1 MLRVKYIS
9 TVLLLTLTIT
19 GSAMA
24 LTPSEIDALVS
35 SMTLDEK
42 VGQMTQA
49 ERNTASPTDVRNYY
63 LGSILSGGGSVP
75 GSNTPTGWADMHDDY
90 QNEAMST
97 RLGIPILYGVDAV
110 HGHSNV
116 YGATIFPHNIGL
128 GATRDP
134 ALVEEIG
141 RITAKEVRA
150 TGVEWTFAPCVAVVR
165 DERWGRTYE
174 GFGEHPEL
182 ATMFGGVFVKGLQ
195 GTGDM
200 TGERIVAC
208 AKHFAGDGGT
218 MGGDDQ
224 GNTVCT
230 EQELR
235 DIHMP
240 GYVEAIA
247 NNVATIMPSFSSWN
261 GVKMHE
267 QDYLMND
274 VLKNPADLGFT
285 GFLISDW
292 HAVDQLSGANF
303 YEDVVLAVNAGID
316 MGMQPGNWLDWIS
329 NLKTAAGNGDIP
341 MSRIDDAVRLILQIK
356 NEAGLLEPLP
366 GDAHALADRTLVNGG
381 VIGAQEHRDVAR
393 EAVRKSL
400 VLLKNDGILPLSKGA
415 NVFVAGKNA
424 NDIGNQCGGWT
435 ISWQGSSGNITPGTT
450 ILEGIQNEVAAGGG
464 SVTFSESGNGSAG
477 HDVAIVVIGET
488 PYAEGN
494 GDDTDLA
501 LDSTDLSCL
510 ANIDAGVPTVVVLVS
525 GRPMIT
531 TTEIS
536 NSNAFVAAWLPGT
549 EGDGVGEVLFGD
561 YDFTGTLPHSWP
573 RNIGQVP
580 INFGDASYDPLF
592 AYGFGLDHGT
602 ILPAVT
608 ITSPADGATVPAGN
622 ITITA
627 DASTTSGT
635 VDRVEFY
642 EGLNYLG
649 QDTTAPYSY
658 TWNSVA
664 DGCYTIKATVIT
676 DLADEN
682 TDSVSITVGTGCG
695 GGNTPFLG
703 SPFVLPTRIE
713 AEDYDLGGEGVAY
726 HDNDGGNNGGQYRTD
741 DVDIEGCSDTG
752 GGYNVGWL
760 SADEWLEYIVTVPAS
775 GTYDIDIRVA
785 SDATGG
791 NFHIEFNSVDVTGN
805 VSVPVTGGWQSW
817 TTVSATAT
825 LSAGTQVMRF
835 VNANSGDEYNL
846 NYFEFTAPMVT
857 VPDVVGDYYVI
868 GHQAI
873 TGAGLTLG
881 TTSYSYSDTVAED
894 NIISQSPSG
903 GTSVDVGSPVDTV
916 ISLGPET
923 TMVVVPDVVGMGQST
938 AQSAI
943 TGAGLTVGTV
953 SQAFSA
959 TVPVGDTISQS
970 PIGGTSV
977 AAGSPVDIVISLGPV
992 MVTVPDVVGMGQSA
1006 AQSAI
1011 TGAGLTVGTVSQ
1023 VFSDTVPFGDTISQN
1038 PISGTSVV
1046 SGSPVD
1052 IVISLGIRGD
1062 LDDDG
1067 DVDLIDV
1074 QIMASEW
1081 ATAGTLADIGPIT
1094 GPGAGGD
1101 GWVDFIDFSV
1111 LASDWQKS
1119 N

>member
-1 MLRVKYIS
+1 MPRLKHIS
-9 TVLLLTLTIT
+9 TVLLLVIIS
-19 GSAMA
+19 GSAVA
-24 LTPSEIDALVS
+24 LTPAEIDALVS

-49 ERNTASPTDVRNYY
+49 ERGTASPQDVRDYY

-75 GSNTPTGWADMHDDY
+75 NSNTPTGWADMHDDY
-90 QNEAMST
+90 QDYALQTSKA
-97 RLGIPILYGVDAV
+97 IPILYGVDAV

-134 ALVEEIG
+134 DLVEEIG
-141 RITAKEVRA
+141 RITAKEVRC
-150 TGVEWTFAPCVAVVR
+150 TGLEWTFAPCVAVVR

-182 ATMFGGVFVKGLQ
+182 ATMFSGRFVKGLQ
-195 GTGDM
+195 GTGTM
-200 TGERIVAC
+200 NGERIVAC

-218 MGGDDQ
+218 SGGDDQ
-224 GNTVCT
+224 GNTICT

-240 GYVEAIA
+240 GYTDAIA
-247 NNVATIMPSFSSWN
+247 QNVGTIMPSYSSWN
-261 GVKMHE
+261 GLKMHE
-267 QDYLMND
+267 NGYLMTD
-274 VLKNPADLGFT
+274 VLKTEFGFD

-292 HAVDQLSGANF
+292 HAVDQVSGANF

-316 MGMQPGNWLDWIS
+316 MGMQPGNWRDWIS

-341 MSRIDDAVRLILQIK
+341 MSRIDDAVRRILEIK
-356 NEAGLLEPLP
+356 NEAGLLD
-366 GDAHALADRTLVNGG
+366 GVSANIYADRTLVNS
-381 VIGAQEHRDVAR
+381 GALGSQAHRDVAR

-435 ISWQGSSGNITPGTT
+435 ISWQGSSGNITTGTT
-450 ILEGIQNEVAAGGG
+450 ILEGIQNEVAGGG
-464 SVTFSESGNGSAG
+464 GTVTFNEIGNGSSG

-494 GDDTDLA
+494 GDDNTLA
-501 LDSTDLSCL
+501 LDSTDLTCL
-510 ANIDAGVPTVVVLVS
+510 SNIDPAVPTVVVLVS
-525 GRPMIT
+525 GRPMMA
-531 TTEIS
+531 TTEIN

-549 EGDGVGEVLFGD
+549 EGDGVAEVLFGD
-561 YDFTGTLPHSWP
+561 YDFVGKLPHTWP

-580 INFGDASYDPLF
+580 INYGDASYDPLF

-602 ILPAVT
+602 ILPTVT
-608 ITSPADGATVPAGN
+608 ITSPADGATVAAGN

-627 DASTTSGT
+627 TATTTKPGGYIT
-635 VDRVEFY
+635 TVEFY
-642 EGLNYLG
+642 DGSTYLG
-649 QDTTAPYSY
+649 EDTTSPYSY

-664 DGCYTIKATVIT
+664 DGCYTIIAKTFDDVGDT
-676 DLADEN
+676 N
-682 TDSVSITVGTGCG
+682 TDSVNITVGAGCG
-695 GGNTPFLG
+695 GGNTPYLG

-713 AEDYDLGGEGVAY
+713 AEDYDLGGEGIAY
-726 HDNDGGNNGGQYRTD
+726 HDNDGGNNGGEYRSE
-741 DVDIEGCSDTG
+741 DVDIQVCDE
-752 GGYNVGWL
+752 GGYNVGWM
-760 SADEWLEYIVTVPAS
+760 AANEWLEYVVTVPAT

-791 NFHIEFNSVDVTGN
+791 NFNIEFNGVDVTGN
-805 VSVPVTGGWQSW
+805 ISVPVTGGWQNW
-817 TTVSATAT
+817 ATVSTTAT

-846 NYFEFTAPMVT
+846 NYFDFTAPTTT
-857 VPDVVGDYYVI
+857 VPDVVGLSQI
-868 GHQAI
+868 SGHSAI
-873 TGAGLTLG
+873 IAQGLTLG
-881 TTSYSYSDTVAED
+881 TTTFSYSDTVAAD

-903 GTSVDVGSPVDTV
+903 GTSVVLGSAVDTEL
-916 ISLGPET
+916 SLGT
-923 TMVVVPDVVGMGQST
+923 
-938 AQSAI
+938 
-943 TGAGLTVGTV
+943 
-953 SQAFSA
+953 
-959 TVPVGDTISQS
+959 
-970 PIGGTSV
+970 
-977 AAGSPVDIVISLGPV
+977 
-992 MVTVPDVVGMGQSA
+992 
-1006 AQSAI
+1006 
-1011 TGAGLTVGTVSQ
+1011 
-1023 VFSDTVPFGDTISQN
+1023 
-1038 PISGTSVV
+1038 
-1046 SGSPVD
+1046 
-1052 IVISLGIRGD
+1052 RGD

-1074 QIMASEW
+1074 QIMAGVW
-1081 ATAGTLADIGPIT
+1081 ASDGTETQADIGPIT
-1094 GPGAGGD
+1094 GPGSGGD
-1101 GWVDFIDFSV
+1101 GWVDFIDFSI

>member
-1 MLRVKYIS
+1 MCRQRKFLGLLGRNLWYIGLRVASKVFIGGWIAGDKNDNLYGDIMLILKRFWM
-9 TVLLLTLTIT
+9 VLMAVVAA
-19 GSAMA
+19 GSAAMA
-24 LTPSEIDALVS
+24 LTPAEIDALVA

-49 ERNTASPTDVRNYY
+49 ERGTASPTDVQNYN
-63 LGSILSGGGSVP
+63 LGSILSGGGSHP
-75 GSNTPTGWADMHDDY
+75 SSNTAAGWADMHDDY
-90 QNEAMST
+90 QNAAMNT

-116 YGATIFPHNIGL
+116 VGATIFPHNIGL

-134 ALVEEIG
+134 NLIEEIG

-150 TGVEWTFAPCVAVVR
+150 TGLEWTFAPCVSVVR

-182 ATMFGGVFVKGLQ
+182 ATMFSGRFVKGLQ
-195 GTGDM
+195 GTGTM
-200 TGERIVAC
+200 NGERIVAC

-218 MGGDDQ
+218 LGGDDQ
-224 GNTVCT
+224 GNTICT

-240 GYVEAIA
+240 GYLEAIA
-247 NNVATIMPSFSSWN
+247 NNVATIMPSYSSWN

-267 QDYLMND
+267 HGYLLTD
-274 VLKNPADLGFT
+274 VLKTELGFQ

-292 HAVDQLSGANF
+292 HAVDQLSGSSF

-316 MGMQPGNWLDWIS
+316 MGMQPNNWRDWIS
-329 NLKTAAGNGDIP
+329 NLKIAAGNGDIP
-341 MSRIDDAVRLILQIK
+341 MSRIDDAVRRILEIK
-356 NEAGLLEPLP
+356 NAAGLLD
-366 GDAHALADRTLVNGG
+366 GVTANIYADRTLVNGG
-381 VIGAQEHRDVAR
+381 VLGAQAHRDVAR

-435 ISWQGSSGNITPGTT
+435 ISWQGGSGNITPGTT

-464 SVTFSESGNGSAG
+464 SVTFSENGSGSAG

-501 LDSTDLSCL
+501 LDNTDINCL
-510 ANIDAGVPTVVVLVS
+510 NNVANAGIPTVVVLVS

-549 EGDGVGEVLFGD
+549 EGDGVAEVLFGD
-561 YDFTGTLPHSWP
+561 YDFTGTLPHTWP

-580 INFGDASYDPLF
+580 INFGDATYDPLF

-602 ILPAVT
+602 ILPSVT
-608 ITSPADGATVPAGN
+608 ITSPASGATVPAGN

-649 QDTTAPYSY
+649 EDTTNPYSY

-664 DGCYTIKATVIT
+664 DGCYTIKAKAINNLG
-676 DLADEN
+676 DSN
-682 TDSVSITVGTGCG
+682 TDSVSIIVGTGCG
-695 GGNTPFLG
+695 DGNIPYFG

-713 AEDYDLGGEGVAY
+713 AEDYDLGGEGIAY
-726 HDNDGGNNGGQYRTD
+726 HDYDGGNNGNQYGNDYRTTE
-741 DVDIEGCSDTG
+741 DVDTEFCIDTG
-752 GGYNVGWL
+752 GGYNVGWM
-760 SADEWLEYIVTVPAS
+760 AANEWLEYTVTVPAS

-785 SDATGG
+785 SNATGG
-791 NFHIEFNSVDVTGN
+791 NFHLEFGGVDRTGN
-805 VSVPVTGGWQSW
+805 IQVPATGGWQNW

-825 LSAGTQVMRF
+825 LSAGTQIMRF
-835 VNANSGDEYNL
+835 VNADSGDEYNL
-846 NYFEFTAPMVT
+846 NYFEFTAPMTT
-857 VPDVVGDYYVI
+857 VPDVVGASQI
-868 GHQAI
+868 SGHSAI
-873 TGAGLTLG
+873 IAAGLTLG
-881 TTSYSYSDTVAED
+881 TTVYTYSESVPL
-894 NIISQSPSG
+894 NHILSQSPVD
-903 GTSVDVGSPVDTV
+903 GTSVIVGSSVDTH
-916 ISLGPET
+916 ISLG
-923 TMVVVPDVVGMGQST
+923 
-938 AQSAI
+938 
-943 TGAGLTVGTV
+943 
-953 SQAFSA
+953 F
-959 TVPVGDTISQS
+959 
-970 PIGGTSV
+970 
-977 AAGSPVDIVISLGPV
+977 
-992 MVTVPDVVGMGQSA
+992 
-1006 AQSAI
+1006 
-1011 TGAGLTVGTVSQ
+1011 
-1023 VFSDTVPFGDTISQN
+1023 
-1038 PISGTSVV
+1038 
-1046 SGSPVD
+1046 
-1052 IVISLGIRGD
+1052 RGD
-1062 LDDDG
+1062 LNDDRS
-1067 DVDLIDV
+1067 VDLTDL
-1074 QIMASEW
+1074 QIMAEEW
-1081 ATAGTLADIGPIT
+1081 TTAGVRADIEPID
-1094 GPGAGGD
+1094 GD
-1101 GWVDFIDFSV
+1101 GSVDLRDFAV
-1111 LASDWQKS
+1111 LASNWLDH

>member
-1 MLRVKYIS
+1 
-9 TVLLLTLTIT
+9 
-19 GSAMA
+19 
-24 LTPSEIDALVS
+24 
-35 SMTLDEK
+35 
-42 VGQMTQA
+42 
-49 ERNTASPTDVRNYY
+49 
-63 LGSILSGGGSVP
+63 
-75 GSNTPTGWADMHDDY
+75 MHDDY
-90 QNEAMST
+90 QNAAMNSSS
-97 RLGIPILYGVDAV
+97 GIPILYGIDAV

-116 YGATIFPHNIGL
+116 VGATIFPHNIGL
-128 GATRDP
+128 GATRNP

-150 TGVEWTFAPCVAVVR
+150 TGLEWTFAPAVSVVR

-182 ATMFGGVFVKGLQ
+182 ATMFGGVYTRGLQ
-195 GTGDM
+195 GTGTM

-208 AKHFAGDGGT
+208 AKHFVGDGGT
-218 MGGDDQ
+218 TGGDDQ

-240 GYVEAIA
+240 GYVSAIA
-247 NNVATIMPSFSSWN
+247 ENIATIMPSYSSWN

-267 QDYLMND
+267 QDYLLND

-292 HAVDQLSGANF
+292 HAVDQVSGANF

-316 MGMQPGNWLDWIS
+316 MGMQPNNWQEWIS

-341 MSRIDDAVRLILQIK
+341 MSRIDNAVKLILTIK
-356 NEAGLLEPLP
+356 DEAGLLDPLP
-366 GDAHALADRTLVNGG
+366 GNAHALADRTLVNGN
-381 VIGAQEHRDVAR
+381 ILGAQAHRDVAR
-393 EAVRKSL
+393 QAVRESL
-400 VLLKNDGILPLSKGA
+400 VLLKNDGILPISKDA
-415 NVFVAGKNA
+415 NVYVAGKNA
-424 NDIGNQCGGWT
+424 SDIGNQCGGWT
-435 ISWQGSSGNITPGTT
+435 ISWQGSSGNITTGTT
-450 ILEGIQNEVAAGGG
+450 ILKGIENEVAEGTG
-464 SVTFSESGNGSAG
+464 SVTFREDGRNSAG
-477 HDVAIVVIGET
+477 YDVAIVVIGET

-501 LDSTDLSCL
+501 LDSTDLNCL
-510 ANIDAGVPTVVVLVS
+510 SRIDPGVPTVVVLVS

-549 EGDGVGEVLFGD
+549 EGDGVAEVLFGD

-602 ILPAVT
+602 ILPSVT

-649 QDTTAPYSY
+649 QDTTSPYSY

-664 DGCYTIKATVIT
+664 DGCYKIKAKVIT
-676 DLADEN
+676 DSAEEN
-682 TDSVSITVGTGCG
+682 TDSVDITVGTGCG
-695 GGNTPFLG
+695 GGNTPFYG
-703 SPFVLPTRIE
+703 TPFVLPTRIE

-726 HDNDGGNNGGQYRTD
+726 HDESGGNNGGQYRSE
-741 DVDIEGCSDTG
+741 DVDIEACTDSG

-760 SADEWLEYIVTVPAS
+760 QANEWMEYVVTVPAS

-785 SDATGG
+785 SQDTGG
-791 NFHIEFNSVDVTGN
+791 NFHIEFNGSDVTGN
-805 VSVPVTGGWQSW
+805 INVPQTGGWQNW

-825 LSAGTQVMRF
+825 LTAGTQIMRF

-846 NYFEFTAPMVT
+846 NYFDFSAPMAT
-857 VPDVVGDYYVI
+857 VPAVVGMSQI
-868 GHQAI
+868 SGHSAI
-873 TGAGLTLG
+873 IAQGLTLG
-881 TTSYSYSDTVAED
+881 TTTYSYSETVAYD
-894 NIISQSPSG
+894 HIITQSPSG
-903 GTSVDVGSPVDTV
+903 GTSVVAGSAVDTQL
-916 ISLGPET
+916 SLG
-923 TMVVVPDVVGMGQST
+923 
-938 AQSAI
+938 
-943 TGAGLTVGTV
+943 L
-953 SQAFSA
+953 
-959 TVPVGDTISQS
+959 
-970 PIGGTSV
+970 
-977 AAGSPVDIVISLGPV
+977 
-992 MVTVPDVVGMGQSA
+992 
-1006 AQSAI
+1006 
-1011 TGAGLTVGTVSQ
+1011 
-1023 VFSDTVPFGDTISQN
+1023 
-1038 PISGTSVV
+1038 
-1046 SGSPVD
+1046 
-1052 IVISLGIRGD
+1052 RGD
-1062 LDDDG
+1062 LDKDDI
-1067 DVDLIDV
+1067 VDIADLG
-1074 QIMASEW
+1074 IMAGEW
-1081 ATAGTLADIGPIT
+1081 LTAGTDADIEPI
-1094 GPGAGGD
+1094 GGNN
-1101 GWVDFIDFSV
+1101 WVDFGDFAV

-1119 N
+1119 IP